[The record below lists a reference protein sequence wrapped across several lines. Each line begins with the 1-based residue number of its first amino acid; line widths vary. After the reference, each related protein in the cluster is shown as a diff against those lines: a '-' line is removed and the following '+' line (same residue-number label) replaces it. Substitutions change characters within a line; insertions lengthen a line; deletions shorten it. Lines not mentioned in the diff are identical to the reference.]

1 MQTTS
6 ENGFGTRAIHAG
18 QAPDPSTGAVMP
30 PIYQTSTF
38 AQHDPYTPQPY
49 SYGRVSNPT
58 RTALEQNLAS
68 LENAQFGTCFASG
81 QAASDAIMKCLASGD
96 HVVATQDIYGGT
108 YRLFK
113 QVYEKFGLSFSFV
126 DTQNH
131 EAVEQAFQPNTKL
144 LWLETPS
151 NPLLRLTDIKTLS
164 QTAAERQVAVVVDNT
179 FASPYLQ
186 RPLDLGAT
194 MVMHSTTKY
203 LGGHSDVLGGAVCTN
218 DETWHQ
224 ALQFQAKATGGI
236 PSPMDC
242 FLLLR
247 GTKTLHLRMDRHC
260 ENALKLAQFLQAH
273 PKVSHVFYPG
283 LPDHPD
289 HALAL
294 KQMKDFGGMVSFQL
308 NDDRVD
314 KAIQVMR
321 DLQFFVLA
329 ESLGGVES
337 LVAHPATMS
346 HGGMPAEE
354 RKRIG
359 ISDSLI
365 RLSVGVEDI
374 EDLLKDVSQALDR
387 I

>member
-1 MQTTS
+1 
-6 ENGFGTRAIHAG
+6 
-18 QAPDPSTGAVMP
+18 
-30 PIYQTSTF
+30 
-38 AQHDPYTPQPY
+38 
-49 SYGRVSNPT
+49 
-58 RTALEQNLAS
+58 
-68 LENAQFGTCFASG
+68 
-81 QAASDAIMKCLASGD
+81 
-96 HVVATQDIYGGT
+96 
-108 YRLFK
+108 
-113 QVYEKFGLSFSFV
+113 
-126 DTQNH
+126 
-131 EAVEQAFQPNTKL
+131 
-144 LWLETPS
+144 
-151 NPLLRLTDIKTLS
+151 
-164 QTAAERQVAVVVDNT
+164 
-179 FASPYLQ
+179 
-186 RPLDLGAT
+186 
-194 MVMHSTTKY
+194 
-203 LGGHSDVLGGAVCTN
+203 
-218 DETWHQ
+218 
-224 ALQFQAKATGGI
+224 
-236 PSPMDC
+236 
-242 FLLLR
+242 
-247 GTKTLHLRMDRHC
+247 
-260 ENALKLAQFLQAH
+260 
-273 PKVSHVFYPG
+273 VFYPG